1 MATSTPVTGEL
12 RLALDE
18 IVVRENVRE
27 LDDAHVDNLAQ
38 SIALRGLLVPLI
50 VRPTDAG
57 YELVAGYHRMAACRK
72 LDLPD
77 APVVVRDKEG
87 SSADSAAENVT
98 RKQLTP
104 LEEAKAVQAMLDE
117 GYTLDGAAQALG
129 WSRQLAAARA
139 KILKLPEVGQQ
150 LVGTG
155 EIPVSAIDTLLA
167 VADVSPQIAHAIC
180 TSVGAGAV
188 AGSQLVNNAG
198 WAIGQ
203 ALRDG
208 GKDTFGAYLNTV
220 HPNDLKSLRLGKKT
234 DALVAEAEKLHKQV
248 DQYAYGPP
256 TIRFTDADIDQAR
269 AAGVLIEL
277 DRSAP
282 IITDIA
288 LYRELTKQAIARTVE
303 QLRERAAA
311 KAKGKRT
318 GAAKRERTPREE
330 LDVEHRATLRELT
343 RQAHGTNL
351 DLGAALLTELAT
363 VAPDDMDVARFFA
376 YGLLGPETSSYLGTS
391 DHVARTIAANGLRL
405 VLDEHRATTTP
416 TLKSGKPGKT
426 KVAYGDVDAAAKWLW
441 RFVDGAKTA
450 GELYGRVLVVFAAQ
464 HYASQLVLANSQR
477 RGSVLPRSHKDI
489 ARKAF
494 ERVTKRVLPAAHV
507 RLQRA
512 LAAEA
517 RSYSAKI
524 GELDKRSRD
533 PRAAEA
539 DGDEAVLG
547 DDGQVADDD

>member
-1 MATSTPVTGEL
+1 MITTTPASGEL
-12 RLALDE
+12 RLALDD
-18 IVVRENVRE
+18 ILVRENVRD
-27 LDDAHVDNLAQ
+27 LDVAHVDNLAQ

-50 VRPTDAG
+50 VRLTGAG
-57 YELVAGYHRMAACRK
+57 YELVAGYHRYHACRK

-77 APVVVRDKEG
+77 APVVVREREG

-129 WSRQLAAARA
+129 WTRQLVTARA
-139 KILKLPEVGQQ
+139 KILKLSEAGQQ
-150 LVGTG
+150 LVGAG
-155 EIPVSAIDTLLA
+155 EIPVSAIDVLLA
-167 VADVSPQIAHAIC
+167 VADVSPQIADAIC
-180 TSVGAGAV
+180 TSIGAGAV
-188 AGSQLVNNAG
+188 AGSQLGNNAG

-256 TIRFTDADIDQAR
+256 TFRFDPSDTDQAR

-277 DRSAP
+277 DGSNP
-282 IITDIA
+282 IITDLA
-288 LYRELTKQAIARTVE
+288 LYRELAKQAIVRTVE

-311 KAKGKRT
+311 KASGKRT
-318 GAAKRERTPREE
+318 GASKRERTPREE

-351 DLGAALLTELAT
+351 DLGTQLLTELAA

-376 YGLLGPETSSYLGTS
+376 LGLLGPESGNYLGTG

-426 KVAYGDVDAAAKWLW
+426 KVAYGDVDVAAKWLW

-464 HYASQLVLANSQR
+464 HYATQLVLANSQR

-494 ERVTKRVLPAAHV
+494 GRVTKRVLPATHV

-517 RSYSAKI
+517 RSHSAKI
-524 GELDKRSRD
+524 GELNKRSRGQ
-533 PRAAEA
+533 RASEA
-539 DGDEAVLG
+539 DGGDSVLG
-547 DDGQVADDD
+547 NDGQVADDD